1 MAQDNNFEMPDMR
14 AFAEKSVEQMRTA
27 FDGFLAAT
35 QKAVNQAQTHA
46 LSTQGGVREMSELA
60 MRYTQRNIAASF
72 EFAQKLAQAKDAK
85 ELAELNAEYIR
96 RQMEA
101 LTEQAQELGRQAAA
115 KLVTPKTSS

>member
-1 MAQDNNFEMPDMR
+1 
-14 AFAEKSVEQMRTA
+14 
-27 FDGFLAAT
+27 
-35 QKAVNQAQTHA
+35 
-46 LSTQGGVREMSELA
+46 MSELA

-115 KLVTPKTSS
+115 KLVTPKASS